1 MKLSKI
7 TLVSGNKNKAE
18 EVQRI
23 IGIPLEFQ
31 DIDIDEIQSMDLE
44 KVASHKLEEAFKL
57 VGGPVI
63 IDDVSFEI
71 DAWESFPGPFVKWAL
86 KGKNDPSLILRMLG
100 DEKNRKA
107 RAKLAVGFHDGEK
120 QHIFIGE
127 VLGAVSHEALGRE
140 GFGWDKI
147 FIPDGYGE
155 TFAEM
160 EPETKDMISHRRNA
174 LDKFRDF
181 LKDNYEI

>member
-1 MKLSKI
+1 MKLPKI

-23 IGIPLEFQ
+23 IGIPLEFK

-44 KVASHKLEEAFKL
+44 KVASHKLNEAYGII
-57 VGGPVI
+57 GGPVI
-63 IDDVSFEI
+63 VDDVSFEI
-71 DAWESFPGPFVKWAL
+71 DTWESFPGPFIKWAL
-86 KGKNDPSLILRMLG
+86 KGKNDPSLILRILG
-100 DEKNRKA
+100 DEENRKA
-107 RAKLAVGFHDGEK
+107 KARLAVGFHDGEK

-127 VLGAVSHEALGRE
+127 VLGTVSLEARGRD

-160 EPETKDMISHRRNA
+160 EPEIKDSISHRRHA
-174 LDKFRDF
+174 LDKFKDF
-181 LKDNYEI
+181 LKDNYDI